1 MKKPTNELVVVP
13 QPDKKDTFLGIQEGL
28 GLGRPIEGWTPPAKK
43 SRLKDKTTARDIYS
57 FDTFKHKEARRISMI
72 SYIRLFETTD
82 KIPVGFTYLD
92 FYKRIRGSVN
102 NKNVINKKKGLPMY
116 FSTFKD
122 DNQNDVIIYAIDKTV
137 DINPPQLLL
146 K

>member
-28 GLGRPIEGWTPPAKK
+28 GLGRPIEGWTPPVKK
-43 SRLKDKTTARDIYS
+43 TRLKEKLAARDIYA
-57 FDTFKHKEARRISMI
+57 FDTFKHKEARRFNLIT
-72 SYIRLFETTD
+72 YIRQFENTD
-82 KIPVGFTYLD
+82 KLPADFTYLD

-116 FSTFKD
+116 FSAFKD
-122 DNQNDVIIYAIDKTV
+122 DNLNDVIIYAIDKTV
-137 DINPPQLLL
+137 DENPPPLLL